1 MFYFILTL
9 TPTHNRAPEILFKPE
24 LIGRDHYGMHESL
37 FKSIL
42 SSDIDLRRSFLENIV
57 LSGNRLT
64 FFIFLLF
71 FFKYGINFLEVQ
83 SSLQINVEINI
94 KISLKVLLHDTD
106 VS

>member
-37 FKSIL
+37 FKSIM

-64 FFIFLLF
+64 FFFLF
-71 FFKYGINFLEVQ
+71 IFFKYGINFLEVQ
-83 SSLQINVEINI
+83 SNLQINVEINI
-94 KISLKVLLHDTD
+94 KICLKVLLHDTD
-106 VS
+106 VR